1 MKETGKHITQP
12 SRQSRKGFISA
23 WFLSVFLS
31 LCMYSAV
38 LAENVRNRS
47 ISIMNLQREQEYFM
61 AEYPRVREIMCRL
74 QQERTDA
81 GTEEEGEL
89 DEAERRTEIEPVI
102 TVEIDAPYP
111 ETLLLEV
118 DPETRKVTDCTALRR
133 EPEGTP

>member
-1 MKETGKHITQP
+1 
-12 SRQSRKGFISA
+12 
-23 WFLSVFLS
+23 
-31 LCMYSAV
+31 
-38 LAENVRNRS
+38 
-47 ISIMNLQREQEYFM
+47 M

-81 GTEEEGEL
+81 GTEEEGEP